1 MLVASKTPSDQKS
14 YKSNKVVLY
23 NGNKSLHLLYGII
36 TWFIGKVNFCSVAA
50 GAPNITGRVFASR
63 SGGSWGFW
71 SNNLGAVSYGAFY
84 NDPNYGWSQSI
95 QVGAAYSSSPSYFS
109 ASRSSGIY
117 GAATTVRPL
126 SRRTV
131 FLIRY

>member
-36 TWFIGKVNFCSVAA
+36 TWFIGKVNFCSLSANL
-50 GAPNITGRVFASR
+50 PRITGNVAIGYGTGGT
-63 SGGSWGFW
+63 SGS
-71 SNNLGAVSYGAFY
+71 GAFY
-84 NDPNYGWSQSI
+84 TGSVTCNMQANGGSNASHRTEFSSTR
-95 QVGAAYSSSPSYFS
+95 SSSLYTS
-109 ASRSSGIY
+109 
-117 GAATTVRPL
+117 TNVVRPL
-126 SRRTV
+126 SRRTT

>member
-1 MLVASKTPSDQKS
+1 MMLVASKTPSDQKS

-36 TWFIGKVNFCSVAA
+36 TWFIGKVNFCSLSANL
-50 GAPNITGRVFASR
+50 PRITGNVAIGYGNAGT
-63 SGGSWGFW
+63 SGS
-71 SNNLGAVSYGAFY
+71 GAFY
-84 NDPNYGWSQSI
+84 NGSVTRNMMANGGTNASPRTEFSSTR
-95 QVGAAYSSSPSYFS
+95 SSSLYTS
-109 ASRSSGIY
+109 
-117 GAATTVRPL
+117 TNVVRPL